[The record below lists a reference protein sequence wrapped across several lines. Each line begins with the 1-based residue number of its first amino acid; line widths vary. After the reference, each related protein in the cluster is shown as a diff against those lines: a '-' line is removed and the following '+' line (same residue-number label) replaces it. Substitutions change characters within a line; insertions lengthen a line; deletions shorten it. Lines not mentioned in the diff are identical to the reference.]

1 MADNPN
7 AVPAALG
14 GGTMSRPGTGSM
26 AQSRPGTGK
35 IWTVE
40 GDEKLDENGIKDG
53 DDDLT
58 SLSPS
63 TVTEGLS
70 EEDTKILLEKEFD
83 DYYEDRVHKSAG
95 PVVFLSKC
103 MAMLPVIWTDDEAE
117 SECKTYFNL
126 YTFVVFLAWFGLA
139 IISALRVC
147 KMDDE
152 ITWPSTMVMTGD
164 NSTSEKRFLSRM
176 TVDSYIG
183 CIFSNCIC
191 ATLFGIFKCTSFA
204 EVLYTTSSVDS
215 QLELKE
221 KHYDKIK
228 RKTLYWV
235 LVEIILIAGH
245 CVGIVFMFEDIQRDI
260 ILLACILAANLAIG
274 VLDLQ
279 YIHLSMV
286 LCKRYRMLNKIM
298 AHIIKPFKTF
308 RSEEPSH
315 EMLQKILSYRWET
328 VKKEEAS
335 KNFDQIW
342 EPSEKP
348 VTELSLSQPEQVK
361 VDMSKMEVPP
371 AIFMKNNDKEIS
383 REEETT
389 VILQLDILRGIHSDL
404 HNVGQEINQLFGFQI
419 LVHLV
424 TSVALIVIFGFFAM
438 ITALDGKFYWPFLAI
453 VMTPVLRVLLIG
465 HWAQVMKDTSM
476 KPFWTMSGMSTLDG
490 SPKLERQVQKL
501 GLQASQK
508 TARISAAGYFY
519 ITRNTITRIFGM
531 SLLFIFLL
539 VKFDRLERAGQM
551 GGLNTMMEGM
561 VTNMTT
567 AMTSAITSTVT
578 ATDGGK

>member
-1 MADNPN
+1 ME
-7 AVPAALG
+7 
-14 GGTMSRPGTGSM
+14 
-26 AQSRPGTGK
+26 
-35 IWTVE
+35 E
-40 GDEKLDENGIKDG
+40 GDLN
-53 DDDLT
+53 

-63 TVTEGLS
+63 TNTEEGLS
-70 EEDTKILLEKEFD
+70 EEEERILLEKEFD

-95 PVVFLSKC
+95 PVVFLSKS

-117 SECKTYFNL
+117 SECKTYFNR

-139 IISALRVC
+139 VIAALRVC
-147 KMDDE
+147 KMDNE
-152 ITWPSTMVMTGD
+152 ITWPCD
-164 NSTSEKRFLSRM
+164 NKTALMGENATSEKRFLSRM

-183 CIFSNCIC
+183 CLFSNCIV
-191 ATLFGIFKCTSFA
+191 AILFGIFKCTSFA
-204 EVLYTTSSVDS
+204 EVLYKASEVDS

-235 LVEIILIAGH
+235 ALELLLIAG
-245 CVGIVFMFEDIQRDI
+245 
-260 ILLACILAANLAIG
+260 ILAANLAVG

-279 YIHLSMV
+279 YVHLCMV

-298 AHIIKPFKTF
+298 AHITEPFRTF
-308 RSEEPSH
+308 RTEEPSH
-315 EMLQKILSYRWET
+315 QMLQKILSYRWESI
-328 VKKEEAS
+328 KKEEAS
-335 KNFDQIW
+335 KTFDQIW
-342 EPSEKP
+342 EPSEKDEVQLP
-348 VTELSLSQPEQVK
+348 DSEIADPVK
-361 VDMSKMEVPP
+361 VDMSKMDIPP
-371 AIFMKNNDKEIS
+371 ALLMKSNDHEIS

-404 HNVGQEINQLFGFQI
+404 HNVGQEINQLLGFQI

-424 TSVALIVIFGFFAM
+424 TSVVIMVVFGFFTT

-453 VMTPVLRVLLIG
+453 VVTPMLRVLLIG

-476 KPFWTMSGMSTLDG
+476 KPFWTMSQMSTLDG

-501 GLQASQK
+501 GLQAAQK

-519 ITRNTITRIFGM
+519 ITRNTITKVFGM

-539 VKFDRLERAGQM
+539 VKFDRLERSG
-551 GGLNTMMEGM
+551 MM
-561 VTNMTT
+561 
-567 AMTSAITSTVT
+567 STIP
-578 ATDGGK
+578 

>member
-1 MADNPN
+1 ME
-7 AVPAALG
+7 
-14 GGTMSRPGTGSM
+14 
-26 AQSRPGTGK
+26 
-35 IWTVE
+35 E
-40 GDEKLDENGIKDG
+40 GDLK
-53 DDDLT
+53 

-63 TVTEGLS
+63 TTNTEGLS
-70 EEDTKILLEKEFD
+70 EEEEKILLEKEFD

-95 PVVFLSKC
+95 PVVFLSKS

-139 IISALRVC
+139 VIAALRVC
-147 KMDDE
+147 KMDNE
-152 ITWPSTMVMTGD
+152 ITWPCD
-164 NSTSEKRFLSRM
+164 NATALMGENATSEKRFLSSM

-183 CIFSNCIC
+183 CLFSNCIV
-191 ATLFGIFKCTSFA
+191 AILLGIFKCTSFA
-204 EVLYTTSSVDS
+204 EVLYKASEVDS

-235 LVEIILIAGH
+235 SVELILIAAH
-245 CVGIVFMFEDIQRDI
+245 VVGI
-260 ILLACILAANLAIG
+260 
-274 VLDLQ
+274 
-279 YIHLSMV
+279 V

-298 AHIIKPFKTF
+298 AHITQPFKTF
-308 RSEEPSH
+308 RAEEPSH
-315 EMLQKILSYRWET
+315 QMLQKILSYRWESI
-328 VKKEEAS
+328 KKEEAS
-335 KNFDQIW
+335 KTFDQIW
-342 EPSEKP
+342 EPSEKDEVQLP
-348 VTELSLSQPEQVK
+348 DNEIADPVK
-361 VDMSKMEVPP
+361 VDMSKMDIPP
-371 AIFMKNNDKEIS
+371 ALLMKSNDHEIS

-404 HNVGQEINQLFGFQI
+404 HNVGQEINQLLGFQI

-424 TSVALIVIFGFFAM
+424 TSVVIMVIFGFFTT

-453 VMTPVLRVLLIG
+453 VITPMLRVLLIG

-476 KPFWTMSGMSTLDG
+476 KPFWTMSQMSTLDG

-501 GLQASQK
+501 GLQAAQK

-519 ITRNTITRIFGM
+519 ITRNTITRVFGM

-539 VKFDRLERAGQM
+539 VKFDRLERSGM
-551 GGLNTMMEGM
+551 MSTVLPTM
-561 VTNMTT
+561 VPTTTT
-567 AMTSAITSTVT
+567 ANS
-578 ATDGGK
+578 G

>member
-1 MADNPN
+1 ME
-7 AVPAALG
+7 
-14 GGTMSRPGTGSM
+14 
-26 AQSRPGTGK
+26 
-35 IWTVE
+35 E
-40 GDEKLDENGIKDG
+40 GDLN
-53 DDDLT
+53 

-63 TVTEGLS
+63 TNTEEGLS
-70 EEDTKILLEKEFD
+70 EEEEKILLEKEFD

-95 PVVFLSKC
+95 PVVFLSKS

-126 YTFVVFLAWFGLA
+126 YTFIVFLAWFGLA
-139 IISALRVC
+139 VIAGLRVC
-147 KMDDE
+147 KMDNE
-152 ITWPSTMVMTGD
+152 ITWPCD
-164 NSTSEKRFLSRM
+164 NKTALMGENATSEKRFLSRM

-183 CIFSNCIC
+183 CLFSNCIV
-191 ATLFGIFKCTSFA
+191 AILFGIFKCTSFA
-204 EVLYTTSSVDS
+204 EVLYKASEVDS

-235 LVEIILIAGH
+235 ALELLLIAG
-245 CVGIVFMFEDIQRDI
+245 
-260 ILLACILAANLAIG
+260 ILAANLAVG

-279 YIHLSMV
+279 YVHLCMV

-298 AHIIKPFKTF
+298 AHITEPFRTF
-308 RSEEPSH
+308 RTEEPSH
-315 EMLQKILSYRWET
+315 QMLQKILSYRWESI
-328 VKKEEAS
+328 KKEEAS
-335 KNFDQIW
+335 KTFDQIW
-342 EPSEKP
+342 EPSEKDEVQLP
-348 VTELSLSQPEQVK
+348 DSEIADPVK
-361 VDMSKMEVPP
+361 VDMSKMDIPP
-371 AIFMKNNDKEIS
+371 ALLMKSNDHEIS

-404 HNVGQEINQLFGFQI
+404 HNVGQEINQLLGFQI

-424 TSVALIVIFGFFAM
+424 TSVVIMVIFGFFTT

-453 VMTPVLRVLLIG
+453 VITPMLRVLLIG

-476 KPFWTMSGMSTLDG
+476 KPFWTMSQMSTLDG

-501 GLQASQK
+501 GLQAAQK

-519 ITRNTITRIFGM
+519 ITRNTITRVIGM

-539 VKFDRLERAGQM
+539 VKFDRLERAG
-551 GGLNTMMEGM
+551 MMS
-561 VTNMTT
+561 TILPTINN
-567 AMTSAITSTVT
+567 ATVT
-578 ATDGGK
+578 TIN

>member
-1 MADNPN
+1 ME
-7 AVPAALG
+7 
-14 GGTMSRPGTGSM
+14 
-26 AQSRPGTGK
+26 
-35 IWTVE
+35 E
-40 GDEKLDENGIKDG
+40 GNLN
-53 DDDLT
+53 

-63 TVTEGLS
+63 TNTEGLS
-70 EEDTKILLEKEFD
+70 EEEEKILLEKEFD

-95 PVVFLSKC
+95 PVVFLSKS

-126 YTFVVFLAWFGLA
+126 YTFIVFLAWFGLA
-139 IISALRVC
+139 VIAALRVC
-147 KMDDE
+147 KMDNE
-152 ITWPSTMVMTGD
+152 ITWPCD
-164 NSTSEKRFLSRM
+164 NTTALMGENATSEKRFLSRM

-183 CIFSNCIC
+183 CLFSNCIV
-191 ATLFGIFKCTSFA
+191 AILFGIFKCTSFA
-204 EVLYTTSSVDS
+204 EVLYKASEVDS

-235 LVEIILIAGH
+235 SVELILIASH
-245 CVGIVFMFEDIQRDI
+245 VVGIVVMFEDIQRDL
-260 ILLACILAANLAIG
+260 ILMAVILAANLAIG

-279 YIHLSMV
+279 YIHLCMV

-298 AHIIKPFKTF
+298 AHITQPFKTF
-308 RSEEPSH
+308 RAE
-315 EMLQKILSYRWET
+315 
-328 VKKEEAS
+328 
-335 KNFDQIW
+335 
-342 EPSEKP
+342 EPSEKDEVQLP
-348 VTELSLSQPEQVK
+348 DNEIADPVK
-361 VDMSKMEVPP
+361 VDMSKMDIPP
-371 AIFMKNNDKEIS
+371 ALLIKSNDHEIS

-404 HNVGQEINQLFGFQI
+404 HNVGQEINQLLGFQI

-424 TSVALIVIFGFFAM
+424 TSVVIMVVFGFFAT

-453 VMTPVLRVLLIG
+453 VVTPMLRVLLIG

-476 KPFWTMSGMSTLDG
+476 KPFWTMSQMSTLDG

-501 GLQASQK
+501 GLQAAQK

-519 ITRNTITRIFGM
+519 ITRNTITRVFGM

-539 VKFDRLERAGQM
+539 VKFDRLERAG
-551 GGLNTMMEGM
+551 MMS
-561 VTNMTT
+561 TILPTINNAT
-567 AMTSAITSTVT
+567 ATTSAS
-578 ATDGGK
+578 G